1 MEKKNEVILTH
12 NIDAILLF
20 AQRNGIRDIDID
32 VDDSISRLVALID
45 TGTSLKILLE
55 TDRLLAALLS
65 AKTLDIT
72 WKLLLYKALK
82 KARALAVAREIL
94 RHAPPDWQSRVSLTE
109 LYCMSRGHLENL
121 LRAENDATLFKR
133 QMLFDVDSII
143 TDGIACANPLSY
155 REYRLKKCRPCGWQ
169 QVNNDCWLSGFMY
182 AAFASDVIAPF
193 FSAALDRMW
202 ASDSQELRSLA
213 VQLSRFLAAIDNPQ
227 FPGQCIVGIKQEIYG
242 AMDAYQKKADF
253 MDAWSTAMEDEV
265 SVSGDGTV
273 GRGSVQPLLKLFSHV
288 GSDSIALEMKFTSG
302 CDIISTVLGIIA
314 AQGPGKKVF
323 IINFDGMDPARCY
336 KTLTPTNRTALET
349 AVAAKTGW
357 TLQSVIYGNDNHYWV
372 DARCGGTWSSY
383 NGITVGPTRA
393 WETINLTGFTL
404 FFASDAVVAVPV
416 IDAGQLA

>member
-12 NIDAILLF
+12 NIDAILLY
-20 AQRNGIRDIDID
+20 AQRNIAFIDINN
-32 VDDSISRLVALID
+32 SISRLVALID
-45 TGTSLKILLE
+45 TGTSLDILLE
-55 TDRLLAALLS
+55 TDRLLALLLS
-65 AKTLDIT
+65 EKTLDIT

-94 RHAPPDWQSRVSLTE
+94 RQAPPDLLSRLSLTE
-109 LYCMSRGHLENL
+109 LYCMSRGPLENL
-121 LRAENDATLFKR
+121 LRAENDATLFKS
-133 QMLFDVDSII
+133 QMLFEVDSII
-143 TDGIACANPLSY
+143 TDGITCANPMSY
-155 REYRLKKCRPCGWQ
+155 REYRLKKCRPCGWN

-202 ASDSQELRSLA
+202 TSDSQELRSLA

-227 FPGQCIVGIKQEIYG
+227 FPGQCIAVIKQEIYG
-242 AMDAYQKKADF
+242 AMDAYQKKTDF

-288 GSDSIALEMKFTSG
+288 GSDAIALEMKFTSG
-302 CDIISTVLGIIA
+302 CDIISAVLGIISA
-314 AQGPGKKVF
+314 LGPGKKVF
-323 IINFDGMDPARCY
+323 IINFDGMDPARCNE
-336 KTLTPTNRTALET
+336 TVTPTNRTALET
-349 AVAAKTGW
+349 TVAAETGW
-357 TLQSVIYGNDNHYWV
+357 TLQSVIYGNAAHYWV

-393 WETINLTGFTL
+393 WETIGLTGFTL
-404 FFASDAVVAVPV
+404 FFASDAVLTVPV